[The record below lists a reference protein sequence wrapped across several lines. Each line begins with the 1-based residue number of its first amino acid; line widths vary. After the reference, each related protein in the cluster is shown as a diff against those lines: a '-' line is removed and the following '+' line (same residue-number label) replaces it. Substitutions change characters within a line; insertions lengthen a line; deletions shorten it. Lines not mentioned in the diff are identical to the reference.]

1 MMSGVGS
8 PEGFEDWYRREHGR
22 LLSALTVA
30 AGDVDVAQDL
40 VSEAFARAL
49 ERWDRVSAM
58 DSPSGWVRQV
68 AVNLLRR
75 RYRRAALE
83 RRLLARR
90 PAMTLESPSQAI
102 DPDLWVAVIALPPRQ
117 RAVLGL
123 RIVLDLS
130 QEDTAALLGIRPGTV
145 SATLVEARRSLTRTL
160 AVNGTPEDEAT
171 EVRHA

>member
-1 MMSGVGS
+1 MGAVGS

-22 LLSALTVA
+22 LVGALAVA
-30 AGDVDVAQDL
+30 AGDVDVAQDV

-75 RYRRAALE
+75 RHRRAALE
-83 RRLLARR
+83 RRLLGGR
-90 PAMTLESPSQAI
+90 PARNTEAPSQTI
-102 DPDLWVAVIALPPRQ
+102 DPDLWAAVIALPPRQ

-130 QEDTAALLGIRPGTV
+130 QEDTATLLGIRPGTV
-145 SATLVEARRSLTRTL
+145 SATLVEARRSVTRAL
-160 AVNGTPEDEAT
+160 APDGRPEDEAT